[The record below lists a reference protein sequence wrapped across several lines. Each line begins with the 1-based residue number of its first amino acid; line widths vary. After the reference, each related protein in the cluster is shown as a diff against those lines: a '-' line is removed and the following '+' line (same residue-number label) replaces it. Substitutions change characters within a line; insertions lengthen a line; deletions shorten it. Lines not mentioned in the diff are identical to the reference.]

1 MIKSFIQLFCTFFVA
16 VFLFACTSANNKP
29 LLIAFSAD
37 STSIVFNNIDPVGL
51 LQLQGD
57 AVGDSTL
64 SSLVSV
70 LQTPSEQDSTLMEL
84 PIEGRVVV
92 TDSNLVFIPA
102 QPFVKGRD
110 YLIITY
116 LNARFG
122 DAKDLASGELKPEV
136 RPLQKTLT
144 R

>member
-1 MIKSFIQLFCTFFVA
+1 MIKGFIQQFCAFFIV
-16 VFLFACTSANNKP
+16 VFLFACSSANNKP
-29 LLIAFSAD
+29 LLITFSAD
-37 STSIVFNNIDPVGL
+37 SASIVFNNIDPVGL

-57 AVGDSTL
+57 AVSDSAL

-70 LQTPSEQDSTLMEL
+70 LQTPSERDSTLKEL
-84 PIEGRVVV
+84 PIAGRVVV

-122 DAKDLASGELKPEV
+122 DAKDLAGGELKPEV
-136 RPLQKTLT
+136 RPLQKTL
-144 R
+144 RR